1 MSPVLE
7 VRQLSLRFGALRAV
21 DGVSFQL
28 ARGEIRALI
37 GPNGAGKSTC
47 FDLISGLRRPDT
59 GSVLLHGRDV
69 TRLSAARRAR
79 LGLARTFQIA
89 AVFPSMSVEEN
100 VRLALL
106 ARRRRLGVL
115 RSARGLHAAEVEEL
129 LAQVGLAGQA
139 ARPAAELAY
148 GDLKRLELAL
158 ALALEPDVLLL
169 DEPTAGMGLP
179 ERLDLAGTVVD
190 IARARGLT
198 VLFTEHDMDV
208 VFGFAERIMVMDRG
222 RLLCV
227 GTPEEVRADPRVQE
241 VYLRGGAL
249 DGPEAAE

>member
-7 VRQLSLRFGALRAV
+7 VRHLSLRFGALRAV

-106 ARRRRLGVL
+106 ARRRLGVL

-179 ERLDLAGTVVD
+179 ERLDLAGTVVE

-249 DGPEAAE
+249 DGLEAAE

>member
-1 MSPVLE
+1 MNPVLE
-7 VRQLSLRFGALRAV
+7 VIHLSRRFGALRAV

-47 FDLISGLRRPDT
+47 FDLISGLQRPD
-59 GSVLLHGRDV
+59 GGRVLLHGRDV
-69 TRLSAARRAR
+69 TRLSPQRRAR

-89 AVFPSMSVEEN
+89 AVFPSMSVGEN

-106 ARRRRLGVL
+106 VRRRRLGAL
-115 RSARGLHAAEVEEL
+115 RCARRLFAEEVEAL
-129 LAQVGLAGQA
+129 LAQVGLAGRA
-139 ARPAAELAY
+139 DHPAAELAY

-158 ALALEPDVLLL
+158 ALALEPSVLLL
-169 DEPTAGMGLP
+169 DEPTAGMGLA
-179 ERLDLAGTVVD
+179 ERFALAETVVAV
-190 IARARGLT
+190 ARARGLA

-208 VFGFAERIMVMDRG
+208 VFGFAERIMVMDHG

-249 DGPEAAE
+249 DGLEAAE

>member
-7 VRQLSLRFGALRAV
+7 VRDLVRRFGALRAV

-47 FDLISGLRRPDT
+47 FDLISGLQRPDA
-59 GSVLLHGRDV
+59 GRVLLAGRDV
-69 TRLSAARRAR
+69 TRLPARRRAR

-89 AVFPSMSVEEN
+89 AVFPSMTVEEN
-100 VRLALL
+100 VRLALI
-106 ARRRRLGVL
+106 ARHRRLATV
-115 RSARGLHAAEVEEL
+115 RPARGLFREEVAALLAEVGR
-129 LAQVGLAGQA
+129 ADHA

-158 ALALEPDVLLL
+158 ALALDPLVLLL

-179 ERLDLAGTVVD
+179 ERSALAETVVAL
-190 IARARGLT
+190 ARARGLA

-208 VFGFAERIMVMDRG
+208 VFRFAERIMVMDHG

-227 GTPEEVRADPRVQE
+227 GTPEEVRADPRVLE

-249 DGPEAAE
+249 DGLEAAG